1 MLLQIGANRTGRSD
15 LYNFVLAKILKT
27 LSDLVS
33 TTWKLEKAPV
43 ELEKQTKSR
52 YSIIQELNSTGTCIE
67 GCGGKWFRNAHQ
79 VLVNN
84 HINLYYFDCA
94 LRHALKKGRQK
105 NVNIL
110 IVGLIVRQV
119 LFVESVRNNFQSI
132 CEPSDRKVCLDR
144 P

>member
-1 MLLQIGANRTGRSD
+1 
-15 LYNFVLAKILKT
+15 
-27 LSDLVS
+27 VS